1 MEFGLSPI
9 PGFLFLCPF
18 LRFGSARTQ
27 FPAAPNFF
35 IFSPSSSGVSAALLF
50 LPSCSFS
57 FPSCSFSFWAAVFLL
72 RCPVPCCLFPL
83 PSFLVSFPVRPLPAR
98 PLSSRPL
105 PRVPSF
111 PHAFFSRL
119 LSRALSFPRALFP
132 ARLFLH
138 ALFPACPLSRA
149 LSFRALFPARPLP
162 RAPSFPCGLFPRSL
176 SRAPSFPHAFFSRLL
191 SRALSFP
198 CALFPARSLSR
209 APLPV
214 RSLSRAL
221 SFPCA
226 LFPVR
231 SLSRAPSFRASRT
244 YLPRLHS
251 SRLEPSPQLEHSPTG
266 TSAERNGSGWNGS
279 KWGSNVCAIVFGA
292 STGPSRAVYV
302 TKLLNIFRILLKY
315 LHNSK
320 RPRTFAVKF

>member
-1 MEFGLSPI
+1 MRKLWSS
-9 PGFLFLCPF
+9 
-18 LRFGSARTQ
+18 GSAR
-27 FPAAPNFF
+27 FRVSFFCAPFCASVLPGPSF
-35 IFSPSSSGVSAALLF
+35 RRLRLFLFSAPPLPGGSAALLF

-83 PSFLVSFPVRPLPAR
+83 PSFLASFPVRPLPARPLPAR

-119 LSRALSFPRALFP
+119 LSRALSFPRA
-132 ARLFLH
+132 
-138 ALFPACPLSRA
+138 
-149 LSFRALFPARPLP
+149 SF
-162 RAPSFPCGLFPRSL
+162 CT
-176 SRAPSFPHAFFSRLL
+176 
-191 SRALSFP
+191 
-198 CALFPARSLSR
+198 
-209 APLPV
+209 
-214 RSLSRAL
+214 
-221 SFPCA
+221 
-226 LFPVR
+226 
-231 SLSRAPSFRASRT
+231 PSFRASRT
-244 YLPRLHS
+244 FLPRLHS

-320 RPRTFAVKF
+320 RPRIFAVKF

>member
-27 FPAAPNFF
+27 FPAAPTFF

-83 PSFLVSFPVRPLPAR
+83 PFSF
-98 PLSSRPL
+98 
-105 PRVPSF
+105 
-111 PHAFFSRL
+111 AFFPRL
-119 LSRALSFPRALFP
+119 LSRAPSSCTPSSCTPSFLTPSSPRALFPARLFFAPPFPRALFP
-132 ARLFLH
+132 ARLF
-138 ALFPACPLSRA
+138 
-149 LSFRALFPARPLP
+149 P
-162 RAPSFPCGLFPRSL
+162 RASFCT
-176 SRAPSFPHAFFSRLL
+176 
-191 SRALSFP
+191 
-198 CALFPARSLSR
+198 
-209 APLPV
+209 
-214 RSLSRAL
+214 
-221 SFPCA
+221 
-226 LFPVR
+226 
-231 SLSRAPSFRASRT
+231 PSFRASRT
-244 YLPRLHS
+244 FLPRLHS
-251 SRLEPSPQLEHSPTG
+251 SRLEPSPQLEPSPSG
-266 TSAERNGSGWNGS
+266 TSAERNGSGWNAS

-320 RPRTFAVKF
+320 RPRIFAVKF

>member
-83 PSFLVSFPVRPLPAR
+83 PSFLASFPVRPLPARPLPARPLPAR

-119 LSRALSFPRALFP
+119 LSRALSFRALFP
-132 ARLFLH
+132 ARPLPRVPSFPHALFLHALFPH
-138 ALFPACPLSRA
+138 ALFPACPLSRTPF
-149 LSFRALFPARPLP
+149 FRA
-162 RAPSFPCGLFPRSL
+162 S
-176 SRAPSFPHAFFSRLL
+176 
-191 SRALSFP
+191 
-198 CALFPARSLSR
+198 
-209 APLPV
+209 
-214 RSLSRAL
+214 
-221 SFPCA
+221 
-226 LFPVR
+226 FPVR
-231 SLSRAPSFRASRT
+231 SLSRAPLSACPLFARLAPSFPAYTLPGLNPLPS
-244 YLPRLHS
+244 LSILQPAPRLN
-251 SRLEPSPQLEHSPTG
+251 G
-266 TSAERNGSGWNGS
+266 TAADGTVRNGVLMSAQSFSVPLQAHPGRFMLPN
-279 KWGSNVCAIVFGA
+279 C
-292 STGPSRAVYV
+292 
-302 TKLLNIFRILLKY
+302 
-315 LHNSK
+315 
-320 RPRTFAVKF
+320 

>member
-83 PSFLVSFPVRPLPAR
+83 PSFLASFPVRPLPAR

-111 PHAFFSRL
+111 PHAFFF
-119 LSRALSFPRALFP
+119 APPFPRALFP
-132 ARLFLH
+132 ARLFPR
-138 ALFPACPLSRA
+138 ASSRAPLS
-149 LSFRALFPARPLP
+149 ARPLFA
-162 RAPSFPCGLFPRSL
+162 RLAPSFPAYTLPGLNPLPSL
-176 SRAPSFPHAFFSRLL
+176 SILQ
-191 SRALSFP
+191 
-198 CALFPARSLSR
+198 PA
-209 APLPV
+209 
-214 RSLSRAL
+214 
-221 SFPCA
+221 
-226 LFPVR
+226 
-231 SLSRAPSFRASRT
+231 
-244 YLPRLHS
+244 PRLN
-251 SRLEPSPQLEHSPTG
+251 G
-266 TSAERNGSGWNGS
+266 TAADGTVRNGVLMSAQSFSVPLQAHPGRFML
-279 KWGSNVCAIVFGA
+279 SNC
-292 STGPSRAVYV
+292 
-302 TKLLNIFRILLKY
+302 
-315 LHNSK
+315 
-320 RPRTFAVKF
+320 

>member
-35 IFSPSSSGVSAALLF
+35 YFQPLLLRGVCCPAFSSELLF
-50 LPSCSFS
+50 LLSELFFFLLGCCLPSEVSGALLPFS
-57 FPSCSFSFWAAVFLL
+57 F
-72 RCPVPCCLFPL
+72 
-83 PSFLVSFPVRPLPAR
+83 
-98 PLSSRPL
+98 
-105 PRVPSF
+105 
-111 PHAFFSRL
+111 AFFPRL
-119 LSRALSFPRALFP
+119 LSRAPSSCTPSSCTPSSCTPSSCTPSSCTPSFLTPSSPRTLFP
-132 ARLFLH
+132 ARLF
-138 ALFPACPLSRA
+138 F
-149 LSFRALFPARPLP
+149 
-162 RAPSFPCGLFPRSL
+162 APP
-176 SRAPSFPHAFFSRLL
+176 
-191 SRALSFP
+191 FP
-198 CALFPARSLSR
+198 CALFPAR
-209 APLPV
+209 
-214 RSLSRAL
+214 
-221 SFPCA
+221 
-226 LFPVR
+226 LFP
-231 SLSRAPSFRASRT
+231 RASFCTPSFRASRT
-244 YLPRLHS
+244 FLPRLHS

-320 RPRTFAVKF
+320 QPRIFAVKF

>member
-57 FPSCSFSFWAAVFLL
+57 FPSCSFSFWVAVFLL

-83 PSFLVSFPVRPLPAR
+83 PSFLASFPVRSLPARPLPARPLSSR

-119 LSRALSFPRALFP
+119 LSRALSFPRA
-132 ARLFLH
+132 
-138 ALFPACPLSRA
+138 
-149 LSFRALFPARPLP
+149 SF
-162 RAPSFPCGLFPRSL
+162 CT
-176 SRAPSFPHAFFSRLL
+176 
-191 SRALSFP
+191 
-198 CALFPARSLSR
+198 
-209 APLPV
+209 
-214 RSLSRAL
+214 
-221 SFPCA
+221 
-226 LFPVR
+226 
-231 SLSRAPSFRASRT
+231 PSFRASRT
-244 YLPRLHS
+244 FLPRLHS

-320 RPRTFAVKF
+320 RPRIFAVKF

>member
-132 ARLFLH
+132 ARPLFARL
-138 ALFPACPLSRA
+138 APTFPAYTLPGLN
-149 LSFRALFPARPLP
+149 PLP
-162 RAPSFPCGLFPRSL
+162 SL
-176 SRAPSFPHAFFSRLL
+176 SILQ
-191 SRALSFP
+191 
-198 CALFPARSLSR
+198 PA
-209 APLPV
+209 
-214 RSLSRAL
+214 
-221 SFPCA
+221 
-226 LFPVR
+226 
-231 SLSRAPSFRASRT
+231 
-244 YLPRLHS
+244 PRLN
-251 SRLEPSPQLEHSPTG
+251 G
-266 TSAERNGSGWNGS
+266 TAADGTVRNGVLMSAQSFSVPLQAHPGR
-279 KWGSNVCAIVFGA
+279 FM
-292 STGPSRAVYV
+292 
-302 TKLLNIFRILLKY
+302 LLNC
-315 LHNSK
+315 
-320 RPRTFAVKF
+320 

>member
-27 FPAAPNFF
+27 FPAAPTFF

-83 PSFLVSFPVRPLPAR
+83 PSFLASFPVRPLPAR
-98 PLSSRPL
+98 PLPARPL
-105 PRVPSF
+105 PRVP
-111 PHAFFSRL
+111 
-119 LSRALSFPRALFP
+119 SFPRALFP
-132 ARLFLH
+132 ARLFF
-138 ALFPACPLSRA
+138 APPF
-149 LSFRALFPARPLP
+149 P
-162 RAPSFPCGLFPRSL
+162 RASFCT
-176 SRAPSFPHAFFSRLL
+176 
-191 SRALSFP
+191 
-198 CALFPARSLSR
+198 
-209 APLPV
+209 
-214 RSLSRAL
+214 
-221 SFPCA
+221 
-226 LFPVR
+226 
-231 SLSRAPSFRASRT
+231 PSFRASRT
-244 YLPRLHS
+244 FLPRLHS

-320 RPRTFAVKF
+320 QPRIFAVKF

>member
-27 FPAAPNFF
+27 FPAAPTFF

-83 PSFLVSFPVRPLPAR
+83 PSFLASFPVRPLPVRPLPAR

-119 LSRALSFPRALFP
+119 LSRAPPFPRALFP
-132 ARLFLH
+132 ARLF
-138 ALFPACPLSRA
+138 
-149 LSFRALFPARPLP
+149 P
-162 RAPSFPCGLFPRSL
+162 RASFCT
-176 SRAPSFPHAFFSRLL
+176 
-191 SRALSFP
+191 
-198 CALFPARSLSR
+198 
-209 APLPV
+209 
-214 RSLSRAL
+214 
-221 SFPCA
+221 
-226 LFPVR
+226 
-231 SLSRAPSFRASRT
+231 PSFRASRT

-320 RPRTFAVKF
+320 QPRIFAVKF

>member
-83 PSFLVSFPVRPLPAR
+83 PSFLASFPVRPLPAR

-119 LSRALSFPRALFP
+119 LSRALSFPRA
-132 ARLFLH
+132 
-138 ALFPACPLSRA
+138 
-149 LSFRALFPARPLP
+149 SF
-162 RAPSFPCGLFPRSL
+162 CT
-176 SRAPSFPHAFFSRLL
+176 
-191 SRALSFP
+191 
-198 CALFPARSLSR
+198 
-209 APLPV
+209 
-214 RSLSRAL
+214 
-221 SFPCA
+221 
-226 LFPVR
+226 
-231 SLSRAPSFRASRT
+231 PSFRASRT
-244 YLPRLHS
+244 FLPRLHS

-320 RPRTFAVKF
+320 RPRIFAVKF

>member
-83 PSFLVSFPVRPLPAR
+83 PSFLASFPVRPLPAR

-119 LSRALSFPRALFP
+119 LSRALSFPRASSR
-132 ARLFLH
+132 A
-138 ALFPACPLSRA
+138 PLS
-149 LSFRALFPARPLP
+149 ARPLFA
-162 RAPSFPCGLFPRSL
+162 RLAPSFPAYTLPGLNPLPSL
-176 SRAPSFPHAFFSRLL
+176 SILQ
-191 SRALSFP
+191 
-198 CALFPARSLSR
+198 PA
-209 APLPV
+209 
-214 RSLSRAL
+214 
-221 SFPCA
+221 
-226 LFPVR
+226 
-231 SLSRAPSFRASRT
+231 
-244 YLPRLHS
+244 PRLN
-251 SRLEPSPQLEHSPTG
+251 G
-266 TSAERNGSGWNGS
+266 TAADGTVRNGVLMSAQSFSVPLQAHPGRFMLPN
-279 KWGSNVCAIVFGA
+279 C
-292 STGPSRAVYV
+292 
-302 TKLLNIFRILLKY
+302 
-315 LHNSK
+315 
-320 RPRTFAVKF
+320 

>member
-50 LPSCSFS
+50 FFRTALFPSELFFFLPSCCLPSEVSGALLPFS
-57 FPSCSFSFWAAVFLL
+57 F
-72 RCPVPCCLFPL
+72 
-83 PSFLVSFPVRPLPAR
+83 
-98 PLSSRPL
+98 
-105 PRVPSF
+105 
-111 PHAFFSRL
+111 AFFPRL
-119 LSRALSFPRALFP
+119 LSRAPSSCTPSSCTPSSCTPSFLTPSSPRALFP
-132 ARLFLH
+132 ARLF
-138 ALFPACPLSRA
+138 F
-149 LSFRALFPARPLP
+149 
-162 RAPSFPCGLFPRSL
+162 APP
-176 SRAPSFPHAFFSRLL
+176 
-191 SRALSFP
+191 FP
-198 CALFPARSLSR
+198 CALFPAR
-209 APLPV
+209 
-214 RSLSRAL
+214 
-221 SFPCA
+221 
-226 LFPVR
+226 LFP
-231 SLSRAPSFRASRT
+231 RASFCTPSFRASRT
-244 YLPRLHS
+244 FLPRLHS

-320 RPRTFAVKF
+320 QPRIFAVKF

>member
-132 ARLFLH
+132 ARLF
-138 ALFPACPLSRA
+138 
-149 LSFRALFPARPLP
+149 
-162 RAPSFPCGLFPRSL
+162 
-176 SRAPSFPHAFFSRLL
+176 
-191 SRALSFP
+191 P
-198 CALFPARSLSR
+198 CALF
-209 APLPV
+209 PV

-226 LFPVR
+226 LFPAR
-231 SLSRAPSFRASRT
+231 PLFARLAPTFPAYTLPGLNPLPSLSILQPA
-244 YLPRLHS
+244 PRLN
-251 SRLEPSPQLEHSPTG
+251 G
-266 TSAERNGSGWNGS
+266 TAADGTVRNGVLMSAQSFSVPLQAHPGR
-279 KWGSNVCAIVFGA
+279 FM
-292 STGPSRAVYV
+292 
-302 TKLLNIFRILLKY
+302 LLNC
-315 LHNSK
+315 
-320 RPRTFAVKF
+320 

>member
-27 FPAAPNFF
+27 FPAAPTFF

-57 FPSCSFSFWAAVFLL
+57 FPSCSFSFWAAIFLL

-83 PSFLVSFPVRPLPAR
+83 PSFLASFPVRPLPAR

-119 LSRALSFPRALFP
+119 LSRALSFPRA
-132 ARLFLH
+132 
-138 ALFPACPLSRA
+138 
-149 LSFRALFPARPLP
+149 SF
-162 RAPSFPCGLFPRSL
+162 CT
-176 SRAPSFPHAFFSRLL
+176 
-191 SRALSFP
+191 
-198 CALFPARSLSR
+198 
-209 APLPV
+209 
-214 RSLSRAL
+214 
-221 SFPCA
+221 
-226 LFPVR
+226 
-231 SLSRAPSFRASRT
+231 PSFRASRT
-244 YLPRLHS
+244 FLPRLHS

-320 RPRTFAVKF
+320 QPRIFAVKF

>member
-83 PSFLVSFPVRPLPAR
+83 PSFLASFPVRPLPARPLPARPLPARPLPARPLPAR

-119 LSRALSFPRALFP
+119 LSRALSFPCA
-132 ARLFLH
+132 
-138 ALFPACPLSRA
+138 
-149 LSFRALFPARPLP
+149 
-162 RAPSFPCGLFPRSL
+162 LFPRSL
-176 SRAPSFPHAFFSRLL
+176 SRAPSSP
-191 SRALSFP
+191 RASF
-198 CALFPARSLSR
+198 CT
-209 APLPV
+209 
-214 RSLSRAL
+214 
-221 SFPCA
+221 
-226 LFPVR
+226 
-231 SLSRAPSFRASRT
+231 PSFRASRT
-244 YLPRLHS
+244 FLPRLHS

-266 TSAERNGSGWNGS
+266 TSAERNGCGWNGS

-320 RPRTFAVKF
+320 RPRIFAVKF

>member
-27 FPAAPNFF
+27 FPAAPTFF

-83 PSFLVSFPVRPLPAR
+83 PSFLASFPV
-98 PLSSRPL
+98 RPL

-119 LSRALSFPRALFP
+119 
-132 ARLFLH
+132 
-138 ALFPACPLSRA
+138 
-149 LSFRALFPARPLP
+149 
-162 RAPSFPCGLFPRSL
+162 L

-198 CALFPARSLSR
+198 R
-209 APLPV
+209 A
-214 RSLSRAL
+214 
-221 SFPCA
+221 SFCT
-226 LFPVR
+226 
-231 SLSRAPSFRASRT
+231 PSFRASRT
-244 YLPRLHS
+244 FLPRLHS

-320 RPRTFAVKF
+320 RPRIFAVKF

>member
-83 PSFLVSFPVRPLPAR
+83 PSFLASFPVRPLPARPLPAR

-119 LSRALSFPRALFP
+119 LSCALSFPRA
-132 ARLFLH
+132 
-138 ALFPACPLSRA
+138 S
-149 LSFRALFPARPLP
+149 
-162 RAPSFPCGLFPRSL
+162 

-191 SRALSFP
+191 SRAPLSARP
-198 CALFPARSLSR
+198 LFARL
-209 APLPV
+209 
-214 RSLSRAL
+214 
-221 SFPCA
+221 
-226 LFPVR
+226 
-231 SLSRAPSFRASRT
+231 APSFPAYTLPGLNPLPS
-244 YLPRLHS
+244 LSILQPAPRLN
-251 SRLEPSPQLEHSPTG
+251 G
-266 TSAERNGSGWNGS
+266 TAADGTVRNGVLMSAQSFSVPLQAHPGRFMLPN
-279 KWGSNVCAIVFGA
+279 C
-292 STGPSRAVYV
+292 
-302 TKLLNIFRILLKY
+302 
-315 LHNSK
+315 
-320 RPRTFAVKF
+320 

>member
-27 FPAAPNFF
+27 FPAAPTFF

-72 RCPVPCCLFPL
+72 RCPVPCCLFLL
-83 PSFLVSFPVRPLPAR
+83 PSFLASFPVRPLPVRPLPAR
-98 PLSSRPL
+98 PL

-111 PHAFFSRL
+111 PCA
-119 LSRALSFPRALFP
+119 
-132 ARLFLH
+132 
-138 ALFPACPLSRA
+138 
-149 LSFRALFPARPLP
+149 
-162 RAPSFPCGLFPRSL
+162 LFPRSL
-176 SRAPSFPHAFFSRLL
+176 SRAPSSPRTLFPARLFF
-191 SRALSFP
+191 APPFP
-198 CALFPARSLSR
+198 CALFPAR
-209 APLPV
+209 
-214 RSLSRAL
+214 
-221 SFPCA
+221 
-226 LFPVR
+226 LFP
-231 SLSRAPSFRASRT
+231 RASFCTPSFRASRT
-244 YLPRLHS
+244 FLPRLHS

-279 KWGSNVCAIVFGA
+279 KWGSNVCAIVFGT

-320 RPRTFAVKF
+320 RPRIFAVKF

>member
-27 FPAAPNFF
+27 FPAAPTFF

-83 PSFLVSFPVRPLPAR
+83 PFSF
-98 PLSSRPL
+98 
-105 PRVPSF
+105 
-111 PHAFFSRL
+111 AFFPRL
-119 LSRALSFPRALFP
+119 LSRAPSSCTPSSCTPSFLTPSSPRALFPARLFFAPPFPRALFP
-132 ARLFLH
+132 ARLF
-138 ALFPACPLSRA
+138 
-149 LSFRALFPARPLP
+149 P
-162 RAPSFPCGLFPRSL
+162 RASFCT
-176 SRAPSFPHAFFSRLL
+176 
-191 SRALSFP
+191 
-198 CALFPARSLSR
+198 
-209 APLPV
+209 
-214 RSLSRAL
+214 
-221 SFPCA
+221 
-226 LFPVR
+226 
-231 SLSRAPSFRASRT
+231 PSFRASRT
-244 YLPRLHS
+244 FLPRLHS
-251 SRLEPSPQLEHSPTG
+251 SRLEPSPQLEPSPSG
-266 TSAERNGSGWNGS
+266 TSAERNGSGWNAS

-320 RPRTFAVKF
+320 QPRIFAVKF

>member
-27 FPAAPNFF
+27 FPAAPTFF

-83 PSFLVSFPVRPLPAR
+83 PSFLASFPVRPLPARPLPAR

-105 PRVPSF
+105 PRVPS
-111 PHAFFSRL
+111 S
-119 LSRALSFPRALFP
+119 PRALFP
-132 ARLFLH
+132 ARLFF
-138 ALFPACPLSRA
+138 APPF
-149 LSFRALFPARPLP
+149 P
-162 RAPSFPCGLFPRSL
+162 RASFCT
-176 SRAPSFPHAFFSRLL
+176 
-191 SRALSFP
+191 
-198 CALFPARSLSR
+198 
-209 APLPV
+209 
-214 RSLSRAL
+214 
-221 SFPCA
+221 
-226 LFPVR
+226 
-231 SLSRAPSFRASRT
+231 PSFRASRT
-244 YLPRLHS
+244 FLPRLHS

>member
-27 FPAAPNFF
+27 FPAAPTFF

-83 PSFLVSFPVRPLPAR
+83 PSFLASFPVRPLPAR

-119 LSRALSFPRALFP
+119 LSRALSFPRA
-132 ARLFLH
+132 
-138 ALFPACPLSRA
+138 
-149 LSFRALFPARPLP
+149 SF
-162 RAPSFPCGLFPRSL
+162 CT
-176 SRAPSFPHAFFSRLL
+176 
-191 SRALSFP
+191 
-198 CALFPARSLSR
+198 
-209 APLPV
+209 
-214 RSLSRAL
+214 
-221 SFPCA
+221 
-226 LFPVR
+226 
-231 SLSRAPSFRASRT
+231 PSFRASRT
-244 YLPRLHS
+244 FLPRLHS

-266 TSAERNGSGWNGS
+266 TSAERNGSGWNAS
-279 KWGSNVCAIVFGA
+279 KWGSNVCTIVFGA

-320 RPRTFAVKF
+320 RPRIFAVKF

>member
-83 PSFLVSFPVRPLPAR
+83 PSFLASFPVRPLPARPLPAR

-119 LSRALSFPRALFP
+119 LSRALSFPRA
-132 ARLFLH
+132 
-138 ALFPACPLSRA
+138 
-149 LSFRALFPARPLP
+149 SF
-162 RAPSFPCGLFPRSL
+162 CT
-176 SRAPSFPHAFFSRLL
+176 
-191 SRALSFP
+191 
-198 CALFPARSLSR
+198 
-209 APLPV
+209 
-214 RSLSRAL
+214 
-221 SFPCA
+221 
-226 LFPVR
+226 
-231 SLSRAPSFRASRT
+231 PSFRASRT
-244 YLPRLHS
+244 FLPRLHS

-279 KWGSNVCAIVFGA
+279 KWGSNICAIVFGA
-292 STGPSRAVYV
+292 STGPPRAVYV

-320 RPRTFAVKF
+320 RPRIFAVKF

>member
-83 PSFLVSFPVRPLPAR
+83 PSFLASFPVRPLPARPLPAR

-105 PRVPSF
+105 S
-111 PHAFFSRL
+111 S
-119 LSRALSFPRALFP
+119 
-132 ARLFLH
+132 
-138 ALFPACPLSRA
+138 
-149 LSFRALFPARPLP
+149 RPLP
-162 RAPSFPCGLFPRSL
+162 RTPFFRASFP
-176 SRAPSFPHAFFSRLL
+176 A
-191 SRALSFP
+191 
-198 CALFPARSLSR
+198 
-209 APLPV
+209 

-226 LFPVR
+226 LFPR
-231 SLSRAPSFRASRT
+231 SLSRAPSSPRALFPVRSLSALSFPRASFCTPSFRASRT
-244 YLPRLHS
+244 FLSRLHS

-320 RPRTFAVKF
+320 RPRIFAAKF

>member
-27 FPAAPNFF
+27 FPAAPTFF

-83 PSFLVSFPVRPLPAR
+83 PSFLASFPVRPLPARPLPAR

-119 LSRALSFPRALFP
+119 LSRALSFPRA
-132 ARLFLH
+132 
-138 ALFPACPLSRA
+138 
-149 LSFRALFPARPLP
+149 SF
-162 RAPSFPCGLFPRSL
+162 CT
-176 SRAPSFPHAFFSRLL
+176 
-191 SRALSFP
+191 
-198 CALFPARSLSR
+198 
-209 APLPV
+209 
-214 RSLSRAL
+214 
-221 SFPCA
+221 
-226 LFPVR
+226 
-231 SLSRAPSFRASRT
+231 PSFRASRT
-244 YLPRLHS
+244 FLPRLHS

-279 KWGSNVCAIVFGA
+279 KWGSNVCAIVFGT

-320 RPRTFAVKF
+320 RPRIFAVKF

>member
-57 FPSCSFSFWAAVFLL
+57 FPSCSFSFWVAVFLL
-72 RCPVPCCLFPL
+72 RCPVPAAFFLCL
-83 PSFLVSFPVRPLPAR
+83 
-98 PLSSRPL
+98 LSSPPFPCAL
-105 PRVPSF
+105 FLHALFLHALF
-111 PHAFFSRL
+111 PHALFPARLFF
-119 LSRALSFPRALFP
+119 APPFPRALFP
-132 ARLFLH
+132 ARLF
-138 ALFPACPLSRA
+138 
-149 LSFRALFPARPLP
+149 P
-162 RAPSFPCGLFPRSL
+162 RASFCT
-176 SRAPSFPHAFFSRLL
+176 
-191 SRALSFP
+191 
-198 CALFPARSLSR
+198 
-209 APLPV
+209 
-214 RSLSRAL
+214 
-221 SFPCA
+221 
-226 LFPVR
+226 
-231 SLSRAPSFRASRT
+231 PSFRASRT
-244 YLPRLHS
+244 FLPRLHS

-279 KWGSNVCAIVFGA
+279 KWGSNVCAIVIGV

-320 RPRTFAVKF
+320 RPRIFAVKF